1 MKHYTAFLLIIML
14 ATIMLGFTACSD
26 MMEKLGTISLTIVL
40 DTPDVAVASYRM
52 EGLHDN
58 PNSRFTLHDIVPP
71 RHVLSSLKSGLWTI
85 TVTAFDAAGTQLGT
99 GSTSVDIREGQIVE
113 TTLLVV
119 FDQAVPASSGFTFT
133 APTRFDSA
141 DGRLDGTT
149 AAMEYRL
156 ASDPADA
163 PYTACSEGTTILGSG
178 TYLVRYAAAH
188 GLRASEPLSVG
199 VPHYQPIQ
207 LTIADPTLNTSKTYD
222 GTLEIVGEVA
232 PGALVGVAGTDSVTV
247 SARATYDNKDAA
259 NGKIITVTYTLEGPD
274 AGNYIK
280 PVDKAVAGV
289 IEKKAL
295 AISGTTIAATKVY
308 DRSPSVAVTSPG
320 LLAGVIGSDE
330 VTIAATASCSD
341 SNVGSDKPVT
351 ITYTLGGRDGGNYQ
365 LADNHSEQTSITKA
379 VLTATVE
386 DYSKTYGENNPS
398 YAVSVSGFIPG
409 EDADT
414 AAGYTAP
421 SASSATDATTVIGV
435 YPITIAGGSATNYSF
450 VTSDRGNLTINKAT
464 MEGSVSISGTAA
476 YGQVL
481 TAVPSLTNTETPTYQ
496 WKRNGVAI
504 SGATDTTYT
513 LVTADIRATI
523 TVSATATGA
532 NYQGTK
538 DSAATPAVAKA
549 AYAMGDVTFNDYS
562 VSYDGNPKSIEI
574 TGTLPSG
581 VSVSYSG
588 NGQTNPGT
596 YSVTAHFT
604 GDSTNYLLI
613 PNKTATLTINKA
625 VIKGNLSIAG
635 TPTYGQVLTA
645 VASLTNTET
654 PTYQWKRNGVAISG
668 ATGTTYTLVTAD
680 IGTAITVTATATGAN
695 YQGTKDSAATTAVAK
710 ATYAMGG
717 ITFSNYA
724 MTYDGNPKSI
734 QITGTLPSGVSVSYS
749 GNGQTNAGAY
759 TVTARF
765 TGNST
770 NYETIPDITATLTIA
785 KAIMTG
791 SVSITGTPTYGQ
803 VLTAVPN
810 LTNTGTPT
818 YQWKRN
824 GVAISGATGTTYTL
838 VSADIGTTI
847 TVTATATGA
856 NYQGTK
862 ESAPPQGGVITP
874 KQLGI
879 QILDLPSNKVYDGTT
894 SATAPTF
901 NLYGKIGSDDVTITA
916 TATYDTPAAGTGK
929 RISIV
934 YSLSGPDEGNY
945 LKPTDTLTTASC
957 AIIKKRLTISA
968 PTLETVEKTYDGT
981 TNVLG
986 SITTGTL
993 SGILEGEVVTVG
1005 ANASYKSANV
1015 TYGASGGEFNP
1026 ITVVYSL
1033 SGLNAINYDPPVN
1046 QQLWGAIVKKQL
1058 SVIGTVFPASKVYD
1072 KSSTITITEW
1082 GTLSGRIADDDVSLS
1097 NVIAYYSG
1105 SYSSNVGA
1113 DKPVTIN
1120 YTINGTDAYNYYLNN
1135 DTSKTASITAAVL
1148 TATVGDYTQQ
1158 YGSAAPT
1165 FTVNVT
1171 GFVGSDSASNVLG
1184 YSAPTATAGTN
1195 SSSAAGTYTIR
1206 IAGGSAP
1213 NYSFNTND
1221 TGTLTIQKPVGA
1233 AISGTINGYYPTS
1246 NENQMIVNVTGFTP
1260 NQTGIE
1266 AEIASYGTFIPY
1278 YPDFVIDSRGRTV
1291 LYLPSPASTTTK
1303 IRFRVKETSTH
1314 APGPATEITL
1324 APRPL
1329 AIGDYYEGGIVA
1341 YISTSTNLAED
1352 TDGLIAAKSDILPA
1366 GIAWSYVLSTQ
1377 IGTANSIGMG
1387 FTNTNSIVDR
1397 LGSSASSYAAGKAR
1411 FYTGGGYYDWFL
1423 PSREEL
1429 VELFNS
1435 RMEIGNFITT
1445 SESFYWSSSENDMIR
1460 VPADITRAWAV
1471 NFDSTLTYAT
1481 MYASDQTTALHVRP
1495 VRYF

>member
-1 MKHYTAFLLIIML
+1 M
-14 ATIMLGFTACSD
+14 
-26 MMEKLGTISLTIVL
+26 
-40 DTPDVAVASYRM
+40 
-52 EGLHDN
+52 
-58 PNSRFTLHDIVPP
+58 
-71 RHVLSSLKSGLWTI
+71 
-85 TVTAFDAAGTQLGT
+85 
-99 GSTSVDIREGQIVE
+99 
-113 TTLLVV
+113 
-119 FDQAVPASSGFTFT
+119 
-133 APTRFDSA
+133 
-141 DGRLDGTT
+141 
-149 AAMEYRL
+149 
-156 ASDPADA
+156 
-163 PYTACSEGTTILGSG
+163 
-178 TYLVRYAAAH
+178 
-188 GLRASEPLSVG
+188 
-199 VPHYQPIQ
+199 
-207 LTIADPTLNTSKTYD
+207 
-222 GTLEIVGEVA
+222 
-232 PGALVGVAGTDSVTV
+232 
-247 SARATYDNKDAA
+247 
-259 NGKIITVTYTLEGPD
+259 
-274 AGNYIK
+274 
-280 PVDKAVAGV
+280 
-289 IEKKAL
+289 
-295 AISGTTIAATKVY
+295 
-308 DRSPSVAVTSPG
+308 
-320 LLAGVIGSDE
+320 
-330 VTIAATASCSD
+330 
-341 SNVGSDKPVT
+341 
-351 ITYTLGGRDGGNYQ
+351 
-365 LADNHSEQTSITKA
+365 
-379 VLTATVE
+379 
-386 DYSKTYGENNPS
+386 
-398 YAVSVSGFIPG
+398 
-409 EDADT
+409 
-414 AAGYTAP
+414 
-421 SASSATDATTVIGV
+421 
-435 YPITIAGGSATNYSF
+435 
-450 VTSDRGNLTINKAT
+450 
-464 MEGSVSISGTAA
+464 
-476 YGQVL
+476 
-481 TAVPSLTNTETPTYQ
+481 
-496 WKRNGVAI
+496 
-504 SGATDTTYT
+504 
-513 LVTADIRATI
+513 
-523 TVSATATGA
+523 
-532 NYQGTK
+532 
-538 DSAATPAVAKA
+538 
-549 AYAMGDVTFNDYS
+549 
-562 VSYDGNPKSIEI
+562 
-574 TGTLPSG
+574 
-581 VSVSYSG
+581 
-588 NGQTNPGT
+588 
-596 YSVTAHFT
+596 
-604 GDSTNYLLI
+604 
-613 PNKTATLTINKA
+613 
-625 VIKGNLSIAG
+625 
-635 TPTYGQVLTA
+635 
-645 VASLTNTET
+645 
-654 PTYQWKRNGVAISG
+654 
-668 ATGTTYTLVTAD
+668 VTAD

-791 SVSITGTPTYGQ
+791 SASITGTPTYGQ

-901 NLYGKIGSDDVTITA
+901 NLYGKIGSDDVTLTA

-1015 TYGASGGEFNP
+1015 TTATGGFNP

-1097 NVIAYYSG
+1097 NVTANYSG

-1113 DKPVTIN
+1113 DKPVIIN

-1206 IAGGSAP
+1206 IAEGSAP
-1213 NYSFNTND
+1213 NYSFNTTD

-1233 AISGTINGYYPTS
+1233 AISGTIEGYYPNS
-1246 NENQMIVNVTGFTP
+1246 NEDQMIINVTGFTP

-1291 LYLPSPASTTTK
+1291 LYLPSAASTTTK
-1303 IRFRVKETSTH
+1303 IRFRMKETSTH

-1329 AIGDYYEGGIVA
+1329 AIGDYHEGGIVA
-1341 YISTSTNLAED
+1341 YISTSTTLAED
-1352 TDGLIAAKSDILPA
+1352 TDGLIAAKSDISSTGLPWSNSTTTVVGTSA
-1366 GIAWSYVLSTQ
+1366 GYGTGLS
-1377 IGTANSIGMG
+1377 NSNRIM
-1387 FTNTNSIVDR
+1387 NTS
-1397 LGSSASSYAAGKAR
+1397 GASSFSFAAYNAR
-1411 FYTGGGYYDWFL
+1411 YYSAGGHNDWFL
-1423 PSREEL
+1423 PSQDELREL
-1429 VELFNS
+1429 WRNQLL
-1435 RMEIGNFITT
+1435 IGNFST
-1445 SESFYWSSSENDMIR
+1445 SGSYWSSTELGFASPYNGSTVYSLEFFSG
-1460 VPADITRAWAV
+1460 AA
-1471 NFDSTLTYAT
+1471 NFATKTWTL
-1481 MYASDQTTALHVRP
+1481 LVRP

>member
-280 PVDKAVAGV
+280 PVNKSVVGV

-295 AISGTTIAATKVY
+295 AIYGTTIAATKVY
-308 DRSPSVAVTSPG
+308 DRSPSIAVTSPG
-320 LLAGVIGSDE
+320 IPAGVIGSDE
-330 VTIAATASCSD
+330 VTVAATASCSD

-398 YAVSVSGFIPG
+398 YAVSVSGFVPG

-421 SASSATDATTVIGV
+421 SASSATDATTAIGA

-464 MEGSVSISGTAA
+464 MDGSVSISGTPA

-481 TAVPSLTNTETPTYQ
+481 TAVPSLTNTEIPSYQ

-504 SGATDTTYT
+504 SGATGTTYT
-513 LVTADIRATI
+513 LVTEDIRATI
-523 TVSATATGA
+523 TVTATATGA

-562 VSYDGNPKSIEI
+562 VSYDGNPKSIQI

-581 VSVSYSG
+581 VSVSYSD

-613 PNKTATLTINKA
+613 PNKTAMLTINKA

-680 IGTAITVTATATGAN
+680 IGSTITVTATATGTN
-695 YQGTKDSAATTAVAK
+695 YQGTKDSAATTAV
-710 ATYAMGG
+710 
-717 ITFSNYA
+717 
-724 MTYDGNPKSI
+724 
-734 QITGTLPSGVSVSYS
+734 
-749 GNGQTNAGAY
+749 
-759 TVTARF
+759 
-765 TGNST
+765 
-770 NYETIPDITATLTIA
+770 A

-803 VLTAVPN
+803 VLRAVPS

-818 YQWKRN
+818 YQWNRN

-874 KQLGI
+874 KQLSI

-901 NLYGKIGSDDVTITA
+901 NLYGKVGSDDVRLTA
-916 TATYDTPAAGTGK
+916 TAAYDTPMAENYK
-929 RISIV
+929 QISV
-934 YSLSGPDEGNY
+934 FFSLDGADKDNY
-945 LKPTDTLTTASC
+945 LKPSDLRSQPVC
-957 AIIKKRLTISA
+957 SILKKQLTISA
-968 PTLETVEKTYDGT
+968 PTLGTVTKTYDGT

-1072 KSSTITITEW
+1072 KSSTITITSP
-1082 GTLSGRIADDDVSLS
+1082 GTLTGIIGDDDVTLG

-1105 SYSSNVGA
+1105 SYSSNVGV

-1148 TATVGDYTQQ
+1148 TATVGDYTQP
-1158 YGSAAPT
+1158 YGATTHT
-1165 FTVNVT
+1165 FLVDVT
-1171 GFVGSDSASNVLG
+1171 GFIPNDNAIIASG

-1195 SSSAAGTYTIR
+1195 STSAAGTYTIR
-1206 IAGGSAP
+1206 ITGGSAR

-1221 TGTLTIQKPVGA
+1221 TGTLTIQKPAGA
-1233 AISGTINGYYPTS
+1233 AISGTINGYYPNS
-1246 NENQMIVNVTGFTP
+1246 NEGQTIINVTGFTP

-1266 AEIASYGTFIPY
+1266 AQIAYYDTFIPY
-1278 YPDFVIDSRGRTV
+1278 YPDFAIDSRGRTI
-1291 LYLPSPASTTTK
+1291 LYLPSAATTATK
-1303 IRFRVKETSTH
+1303 IRFRVKETITH

-1329 AIGDYYEGGIVA
+1329 AIGDYYGGGIVA
-1341 YISTSTNLAED
+1341 YISSSSTLAEE
-1352 TDGLIAAKSDILPA
+1352 TQGLIAAKSDITTTGL
-1366 GIAWSYVLSTQ
+1366 AWSS
-1377 IGTANSIGMG
+1377 S
-1387 FTNTNSIVDR
+1387 TNTVVGTSADYGTGLSNSNKIMN
-1397 LGSSASSYAAGKAR
+1397 SSGASSFSFAAFYAR
-1411 FYTGGGYYDWFL
+1411 YYSGGGYNDWFL
-1423 PSREEL
+1423 PSKDEL
-1429 VELFNS
+1429 DRIHSVSNQ
-1435 RMEIGNFITT
+1435 IGNF
-1445 SESFYWSSSENDMIR
+1445 SPSGAYWSSTELSLRLPYDG
-1460 VPADITRAWAV
+1460 
-1471 NFDSTLTYAT
+1471 STAYAREFFSGNLSFSNKT
-1481 MYASDQTTALHVRP
+1481 WTLLVRP

>member
-85 TVTAFDAAGTQLGT
+85 TVTAFDAADMQLGM

-163 PYTACSEGTTILGSG
+163 PYTACSEGTTILGAG

-188 GLRASEPLSVG
+188 GLRASEPLSVS

-247 SARATYDNKDAA
+247 SARATYDNKDAT

-496 WKRNGVAI
+496 WKCNGVAI

-1120 YTINGTDAYNYYLNN
+1120 YAINGTDAYNYYLNN

-1213 NYSFNTND
+1213 NYSFNTTD

-1329 AIGDYYEGGIVA
+1329 AIGDFYEGGIVA

-1352 TDGLIAAKSDILPA
+1352 TDGLIAAKSDISSTGLPWSNSTTTVVGTSA
-1366 GIAWSYVLSTQ
+1366 GYGTGLS
-1377 IGTANSIGMG
+1377 NSNRIM
-1387 FTNTNSIVDR
+1387 NSS
-1397 LGSSASSYAAGKAR
+1397 GASSFSFAAYNAR
-1411 FYTGGGYYDWFL
+1411 YYSAGGHNDWFL
-1423 PSREEL
+1423 PSQDELREL
-1429 VELFNS
+1429 WRNQLL
-1435 RMEIGNFITT
+1435 IGNFST
-1445 SESFYWSSSENDMIR
+1445 SGSYWSSTELGFASPYNGSTVYSLEFFSG
-1460 VPADITRAWAV
+1460 AA
-1471 NFDSTLTYAT
+1471 NFATKTWTL
-1481 MYASDQTTALHVRP
+1481 LVRP